1 MSHHAR
7 RGCRPELYVV
17 NLVRGLL
24 WHPRPPLTQTAGV
37 VRRTIRRQRALMY
50 ARCLLWHLRP
60 SHSRTSNVVRRPVC
74 RQLALMYARGLL
86 WHPRPSHSR
95 TSNVVRRPVCRQ
107 LALMYAHTW
116 SIGIN
121 PCHTGKLGDCP
132 AQHAIDLVRGLLWYP
147 RPSHSRTSNVVRR
160 PVCRQLALMYAHT
173 WSIGINPCHTGK
185 LGDCPAQHAVDLV
198 RGLLWHPRPPLTQ
211 TAGVVRRTVRRQL
224 ALMYAHT
231 WSIGINPC
239 HIGNLGDCLAQQAV
253 DLVRGL
259 LWRPRLP
266 LTLTAGIVRRTVRR
280 QRALMYA
287 RGLLWH
293 PPPSLGR
300 TVDVV
305 RRPVCLQPALMYAHT
320 WGIGIISCHNGR
332 LGDCR
337 AQHAEDLVE
346 FCAVSDVVTL
356 RNDREERQ
364 LVVWFSF
371 QELRAEPF
379 HVLCG
384 AASLPCPAQPPA
396 PRRSKRERRPPNRL
410 TYK

>member
-287 RGLLWH
+287 RTL
-293 PPPSLGR
+293 PSTSTSCMMPGFLSLAATSTCHFYPTRFQAHVGCR
-300 TVDVV
+300 D
-305 RRPVCLQPALMYAHT
+305 CSMSHHAMLADSPALRVVNFMADLRHKSQEYPTTACLIIKSWIWKYAP
-320 WGIGIISCHNGR
+320 
-332 LGDCR
+332 
-337 AQHAEDLVE
+337 
-346 FCAVSDVVTL
+346 
-356 RNDREERQ
+356 
-364 LVVWFSF
+364 FSM
-371 QELRAEPF
+371 
-379 HVLCG
+379 
-384 AASLPCPAQPPA
+384 
-396 PRRSKRERRPPNRL
+396 
-410 TYK
+410 